1 MQKNNA
7 FKENLKAK
15 LRTAMLLFYFYYR
28 CYKSKNNIQWCNY
41 FGRNAVLI
49 TKLLLSETIFII
61 TQCMYNA
68 VIKRCMVYAGNLSLL
83 C

>member
-7 FKENLKAK
+7 FKEYLKAK
-15 LRTAMLLFYFYYR
+15 LRTAMFLFYFYYR
-28 CYKSKNNIQWCNY
+28 CYNCKNNIQWCNY
-41 FGRNAVLI
+41 FQRNAVLL
-49 TKLLLSETIFII
+49 TNLLLSETIFII

-68 VIKRCMVYAGNLSLL
+68 VIKRSMVYAGNLALL